1 MKTLTKKEFVDGYM
15 PVVNGKE
22 VVVPKIDLLPN
33 NKCRINGNLYSI
45 KINEEQLVELVEL

>member
-22 VVVPKIDLLPN
+22 VIVPKIDLLPN